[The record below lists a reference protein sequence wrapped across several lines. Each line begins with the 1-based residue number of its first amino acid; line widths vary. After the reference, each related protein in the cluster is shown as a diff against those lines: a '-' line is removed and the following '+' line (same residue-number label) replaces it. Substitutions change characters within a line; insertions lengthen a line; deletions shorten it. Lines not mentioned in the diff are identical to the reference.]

1 MSMEKGGIS
10 VQTEHIFPI
19 IKKWLYS
26 DKDIFLR
33 EMVSNACDACT
44 KLKRLYSLGQ
54 AKDIDC
60 DAFRIDVV
68 LDKNAKTVSIKD
80 NGIGMTMDEVS
91 RYINQIALSGAL
103 EFIEKYDEQNGSGG
117 IIGHFGLGFYSAFM
131 VADKVQMYTKS
142 YTDSPAVTWECTED
156 GSYEMGEDETSDE
169 RGTLIVLN
177 ITEDESEYLD
187 GARLRAILE
196 KYCSFMP
203 VPIYFDD
210 GEKCECKE
218 GDECSH
224 AHGPVLIND
233 TEPLWT
239 KNPSDCTKEQYD
251 ELYRK
256 LTGDYKEPLFHI
268 HINADY
274 PLNFKGVLYFPKYTN
289 QYENIEGEVKLYYNQ
304 VFVADNIKEIL
315 PDYMI
320 MLKGVLD
327 CPELPLNV
335 SRSYLQNDAY
345 SKKIAKHISKKVS
358 DKLSSM
364 FSTERESY
372 EKLWLDIKPFVLFAS
387 LRDEK
392 FYERVKDCVLF
403 KTSDGEYLTLSQ
415 YREKTKDVHENK
427 VFYTTSPKTQAQYIS
442 MLKKQGAAVVE
453 LDSVLDTQF
462 ISLLESKE
470 QGLKFN
476 RVDSELS
483 ELMKSEAASDIDE
496 EKIKSLFEELLE
508 KDTKISVCPL
518 KDGAPLVLTVG
529 EDSRRMND
537 MLKMYQSFGQG
548 EGIAALAEKEEL
560 CINASHP
567 VIEALAKTDKEKALP
582 VARQLLNLARL
593 MRRPLTPEEAEDFT
607 GGLCDI
613 MLKTLD

>member
-33 EMVSNACDACT
+33 EIVSNACDACT
-44 KLKRLYSLGQ
+44 KLKRLYSLGE

-60 DAFRIDVV
+60 DAFRIDVT
-68 LDKNAKTVSIKD
+68 LDKEAKSISIKD
-80 NGIGMTMDEVS
+80 NGIGMSTDEVK

-103 EFIEKYDEQNGSGG
+103 EFIEKYDEQNNAGG

-142 YTDSPAVTWECTED
+142 YTDAPAVFWECTEG
-156 GSYEMGEDETSDE
+156 GSYEMNEDETSDE

-177 ITEDESEYLD
+177 ITEDEKEYLD
-187 GARLRAILE
+187 GAKLRAILE

-203 VPIYFDD
+203 VPVYFDD
-210 GEKCECKE
+210 GEKCDCKE
-218 GDECSH
+218 GECSH
-224 AHGPVLIND
+224 EHGPVLINE
-233 TEPLWT
+233 TKPLWT

-251 ELYRK
+251 DLYRK

-274 PLNFKGVLYFPKYTN
+274 PLNFKGVLYFPRYTN

-358 DKLSSM
+358 DKLSSL
-364 FSTERESY
+364 FTTEREEY
-372 EKLWLDIKPFVLFAS
+372 EKLWLDIKTFVLFAS

-392 FYERVKDCVLF
+392 FYERVKDSVLF
-403 KTSDGEYLTLSQ
+403 KTSEGSFLTLAE

-427 VFYTTSPKTQAQYIS
+427 VLYTTAPEAQAQYIS
-442 MLKKQGAAVVE
+442 MLKKQGALIVE
-453 LDSVLDTQF
+453 FDSVLDTQF
-462 ISLLESKE
+462 VSLLESKE
-470 QGLKFN
+470 QGLKFC

-483 ELMKSEAASDIDE
+483 ELMKDENAEKIDE
-496 EKIKSLFEELLE
+496 DAVKELFTELLD
-508 KDTKISVCPL
+508 KDTDISVCPL
-518 KDGAPLVLTVG
+518 KDSAPLVLTVA

-537 MLKMYQSFGQG
+537 MLKMYQSFGKG
-548 EGIAALAEKEEL
+548 EGISALAEKEAL
-560 CINASHP
+560 CINSSHP
-567 VIEALAKTDKEKALP
+567 VISALAKTDKEKALP
-582 VARQLLNLARL
+582 IAKQLLNLAKL
-593 MRRPLTPEEAEDFT
+593 MRRPLSAEEAEDFM

-613 MLKTLD
+613 MLKTLE

>member
-1 MSMEKGGIS
+1 MNTEKGGIS

-33 EMVSNACDACT
+33 EIVSNACDACT
-44 KLKRLYSLGQ
+44 KLKRLYSLGEV
-54 AKDIDC
+54 KDVNC
-60 DAFRIDVV
+60 DDFRIDVV
-68 LDKNAKTVSIKD
+68 LDKEAKTVSIKD
-80 NGIGMTMDEVS
+80 NGIGMSADEVK

-103 EFIEKYDEQNGSGG
+103 EFIEKYDEKNGADG

-131 VADKVQMYTKS
+131 VAERVQMYTKS
-142 YTDSPAVTWECTED
+142 YTDAPAVAWECTEG
-156 GSYEMGEDETSDE
+156 GSYEMSEDETSDE
-169 RGTLIVLN
+169 RGTLIVLH
-177 ITEDESEYLD
+177 ITDDEKEYLD

-203 VPIYFDD
+203 VPVYFDD
-210 GEKCECKE
+210 GEKCDCK
-218 GDECSH
+218 DEKCSH
-224 AHGPVLIND
+224 EHGPVLIND

-256 LTGDYKEPLFHI
+256 LTGDFKEPLFYI

-274 PLNFKGVLYFPKYTN
+274 PLNFKGILYFPKYTS
-289 QYENIEGEVKLYYNQ
+289 QYESLEGEIKLYYNQ

-358 DKLSSM
+358 DKLSSL
-364 FSTERESY
+364 FNTEREEF
-372 EKLWLDIKPFVLFAS
+372 EKLWEDVKAFVLFAS

-392 FYERVKDCVLF
+392 FYERVKECVLF
-403 KTSDGEYLTLSQ
+403 KSSDGEFMTLSE
-415 YREKTKDVHENK
+415 YKEKTKDVHEGK
-427 VFYTTSPKTQAQYIS
+427 VFYTTDRVSQAQYVS
-442 MLKKQGAAVVE
+442 MLKKQGATVVE
-453 LDSVLDTQF
+453 LDGVLDTQF
-462 ISLLESKE
+462 ISLLESTE
-470 QGLKFN
+470 TGLKFN

-483 ELMKSEAASDIDE
+483 ELMKSDTAADINEDAVKE
-496 EKIKSLFEELLE
+496 LFGELLG
-508 KDTKISVCPL
+508 KDVQINVCPL
-518 KDGAPLVLTVG
+518 KDGAPLILTVS

-537 MLKMYQSFGQG
+537 MLKMYQSFGKG
-548 EGIAALAEKEEL
+548 EGISALAEKEEL
-560 CINASHP
+560 CINSLHP
-567 VIEALAKTDKEKALP
+567 VISALSKTDKEAALP
-582 VARQLLNLARL
+582 VAKQLLNLARL
-593 MRRPLTPEEAEDFT
+593 MRRPLSADEAEDFM
-607 GGLCDI
+607 GGICDI
-613 MLKTLD
+613 MLKTLE

>member
-33 EMVSNACDACT
+33 ELVSNACDACT
-44 KLKRLYSLGQ
+44 KLKRLYSLGEV
-54 AKDIDC
+54 KDIDC
-60 DAFRIDVV
+60 SNFRIDVV
-68 LDKNAKTVSIKD
+68 LDKEAKTVSIKD
-80 NGIGMTMDEVS
+80 NGIGMSTDEVK

-103 EFIEKYDEQNGSGG
+103 EFIEKYDEKDGSGG

-131 VADKVQMYTKS
+131 VADRVQMYTKS
-142 YTDSPAVTWECTED
+142 YTDAPAVSWECTEG
-156 GSYEMGEDETSDE
+156 GSYEMGEDEISDE
-169 RGTLIVLN
+169 RGTLIVLH
-177 ITEDESEYLD
+177 ITEDEKEYLD
-187 GARLRAILE
+187 GAKLRSILE

-203 VPIYFDD
+203 VPVYFDD

-218 GDECSH
+218 GECSH
-224 AHGPVLIND
+224 EHGPVLIND

-239 KNPSDCTKEQYD
+239 KNSSDCTKEEYA

-256 LTGDYKEPLFHI
+256 LTGDFKEPLFHI
-268 HINADY
+268 HLNADY
-274 PLNFKGVLYFPKYTN
+274 PLNFKGILYFPKYTS

-304 VFVADNIKEIL
+304 VFVADNIREIL

-364 FSTERESY
+364 FSSEREEY
-372 EKLWLDIKPFVLFAS
+372 EKLWGDIKTFVLFAS

-392 FYERVKDCVLF
+392 FYERIKDSVLF
-403 KTSDGEYLTLSQ
+403 KTKDGFLTLAE
-415 YREKTKDVHENK
+415 YKEKSKDIHENK
-427 VFYTTSPKTQAQYIS
+427 VFYTTDPTSQAQYIS
-442 MLKKQGAAVVE
+442 MLEKQGATVVE
-453 LDSVLDTQF
+453 FDSVLDTQF
-462 ISLLESKE
+462 ISLLESKDP
-470 QGLKFN
+470 GLKFS

-483 ELMKSEAASDIDE
+483 ELMKSSDAVNIDE
-496 EKIKSLFEELLE
+496 DALKAIFKELLGE
-508 KDTKISVCPL
+508 DTEISVCPL
-518 KDGAPLVLTVG
+518 KDGVPLVLTVS

-537 MLKMYQSFGQG
+537 MLKMYQSFGHG
-548 EGIAALAEKEEL
+548 EGFSTLAEKEEL
-560 CINASHP
+560 CINSSHP
-567 VIEALAKTDKEKALP
+567 VIAALSKTEKEKALP
-582 VARQLLNLARL
+582 VAKQLLNLAKL
-593 MRRPLTPEEAEDFT
+593 MRRPLSAEESEDLMS
-607 GGLCDI
+607 GLCDI
-613 MLKTLD
+613 MLKTLE